1 RHLVKAGKPKQLALY
16 RAIDSLVFVSE
27 TARREFL
34 KGAFP
39 AEGINMDVIHNA
51 LPQSD
56 FPQADTSH
64 QPPLILYIG
73 RLAAEKGADVLLD
86 LFRRLD
92 ADLPGRMDLWRPGN
106 VPYAEFCRL
115 LDQADIVVDQLYSY
129 TPATTAL
136 LAMARGAVAVTGG
149 EDEFYR
155 FIGEGERRPIFNP
168 DPCDPEGTYSRLRE
182 LLDSPEALRR
192 MSEDAPGFVR
202 SHNSGDVVAARFE
215 RFWTR

>member
-1 RHLVKAGKPKQLALY
+1 EIYNGVGGAVTALY
-16 RAIDSLVFVSE
+16 EYHRIVSAE
-27 TARREFL
+27 YPDLPLAYGGIPVEIPAGPPRSRSFEGKIRVMLPAHRGRE
-34 KGAFP
+34 
-39 AEGINMDVIHNA
+39 
-51 LPQSD
+51 
-56 FPQADTSH
+56 
-64 QPPLILYIG
+64 
-73 RLAAEKGADVLLD
+73 AEKGADVLLD